1 MKLPFAHHLFG
12 VSKRDCQLSSV
23 RWRLESLSPPLCPA
37 EVQPSVQCKGL
48 QVTDKLKNP
57 KKLIRMR
64 KNQLQCHKSTLGYI
78 QYLQKFLSQIS
89 EDSNNSIKRF
99 IFWAHLPI
107 LQYTTTRSTPKKLA
121 RRRSKALCL
130 SWRQKRSPLLLSLL
144 VVDDRLMNWFMN
156 CSNDWCDDCDA
167 SLFTFLIVCSPRE
180 ILFVVVC
187 GTLAKLIQVLYSMAS
202 QKESKKTLFLSP
214 KGAILPCTP
223 ANTKCLSSVLHLANH
238 PPPWDVPRAQ
248 YLMNSNKS
256 SRKTSKNEQI
266 LAT

>member
-64 KNQLQCHKSTLGYI
+64 KNQLQCHKSTLSYI

-107 LQYTTTRSTPKKLA
+107 LHHDTFYA
-121 RRRSKALCL
+121 EEARSKAFCL

-144 VVDDRLMNWFMN
+144 VVDRLMNWFMN
-156 CSNDWCDDCDA
+156 CCNDWCDDCDA

-180 ILFVVVC
+180 ILFVVAC
-187 GTLAKLIQVLYSMAS
+187 GTLAKLIEVLYSMAS
-202 QKESKKTLFLSP
+202 QKESKKNMVFEPQGS
-214 KGAILPCTP
+214 
-223 ANTKCLSSVLHLANH
+223 NSSLY
-238 PPPWDVPRAQ
+238 P
-248 YLMNSNKS
+248 
-256 SRKTSKNEQI
+256 SKH
-266 LAT
+266 